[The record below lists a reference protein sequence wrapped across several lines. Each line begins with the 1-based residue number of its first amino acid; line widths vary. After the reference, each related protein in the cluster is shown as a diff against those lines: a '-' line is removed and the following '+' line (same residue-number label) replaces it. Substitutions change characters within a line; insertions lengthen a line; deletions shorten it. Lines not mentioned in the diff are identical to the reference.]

1 MQAKTYL
8 GKTLGEDL
16 GSMGFHVADLME
28 RYLYFKLMMFEKGI
42 EKESD
47 ELNRLKEKYESK
59 SKERA

>member
-1 MQAKTYL
+1 MQAKAFL

-16 GSMGFHVADLME
+16 GSMGYHVSDLME
-28 RYLYFKLMMFEKGI
+28 RYLYFKLMMFEDGM